1 MKIYLLLPAIKMLAK
16 LNTLQDAEYFLYWNY
31 SLAGE
36 KKKKKKKSPYTFNC
50 TWFVFFHQITQV
62 FCHQV
67 GRGVPQKI
75 YVNVVG
81 GLNARFSQNFQ
92 ASQEC
97 GGGSKQGNKAFHPKS
112 LKPLIQFILT

>member
-1 MKIYLLLPAIKMLAK
+1 MLAK

-36 KKKKKKKSPYTFNC
+36 KKKKKKKKSPYTFNC

-81 GLNARFSQNFQ
+81 GLKARFSQNFK